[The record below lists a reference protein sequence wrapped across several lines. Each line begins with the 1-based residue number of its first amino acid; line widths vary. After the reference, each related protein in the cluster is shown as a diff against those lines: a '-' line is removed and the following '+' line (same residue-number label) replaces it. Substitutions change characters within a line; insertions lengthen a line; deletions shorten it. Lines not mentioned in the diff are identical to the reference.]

1 MDALDT
7 SREALTLT
15 LPRHDWLDMR
25 RSLMAHS
32 RLSAIKRMAG
42 DANEGVWWRI
52 RRLA

>member
-15 LPRHDWLDMR
+15 LPRRGWLDMR

-42 DANEGVWWRI
+42 DATRVWWRI